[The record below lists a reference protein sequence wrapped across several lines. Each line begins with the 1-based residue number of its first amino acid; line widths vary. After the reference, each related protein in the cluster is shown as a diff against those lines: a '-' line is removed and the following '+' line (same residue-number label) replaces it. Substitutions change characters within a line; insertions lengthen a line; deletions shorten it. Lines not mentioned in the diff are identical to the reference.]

1 MYDMTQYMGNPF
13 VKPEDLVAS
22 SRREKIVAYHI
33 SEFGRPVLE
42 FASGYQLSLNKTNVK
57 TLIQGTSIDGSSWI
71 GREVELIAGETKV
84 NGQLRPSVV
93 LRVIPEGGDS
103 IPF

>member
-1 MYDMTQYMGNPF
+1 MDDMTQYMGNPF

-42 FASGYQLSLNKTNVK
+42 FASGYQLSL
-57 TLIQGTSIDGSSWI
+57 
-71 GREVELIAGETKV
+71 
-84 NGQLRPSVV
+84 
-93 LRVIPEGGDS
+93 
-103 IPF
+103 